1 MLVTVDG
8 GVASVSV
15 PSGVV
20 YWQLDFDN
28 WENPDESWASR
39 SDLLDEVREVADP
52 SGADG
57 AEADWAAV
65 ESRLLGY
72 LSNPWLFGSTCS
84 GCADQPVPGV
94 AAGGG
99 ACEAC
104 SQYPAD
110 EEALEARD
118 RVLTAAREFRLDAD
132 VLERLVSSPGCPPD
146 VAGAL
151 AAYPVER
158 VQAAAAAH
166 PATPPEA
173 LVRLAEDPES
183 SQAVLAAVARNPSA
197 PPAARAHAGLRS
209 G

>member
-8 GVASVSV
+8 GVASVTA
-15 PSGVV
+15 PEGVG
-20 YWQLDFDN
+20 YRQLDFDN

-39 SDLLDEVREVADP
+39 WDLLEEVRGVADP

-72 LSNPWLFGSTCS
+72 LSNPWLFGATCP

-94 AAGGG
+94 TADGG
-99 ACEAC
+99 ACGAC
-104 SQYPAD
+104 GQYPAD
-110 EEALEARD
+110 DDALEARD
-118 RVLTAAREFRLDAD
+118 RVLTAAREFRLDAH
-132 VLERLVSSPGCPPD
+132 VLERLVGSSGCPPD

-151 AAYPVER
+151 AAHPVER
-158 VQAAAAAH
+158 VRAAAAAQ
-166 PATPPEA
+166 PATPPGV

-183 SQAVLAAVARNPSA
+183 GEAVLAAVAGNPSTPA
-197 PPAARAHAGLRS
+197 AARAAAGLRS